1 MSRKIRYYT
10 KVLTVYKAFD
20 YTQTEKKKKIWKQ
33 SWLPAFWKKVQ
44 NTRDYKTGQNVQ
56 NFEEV
61 LIFKLRTT

>member
-33 SWLPAFWKKVQ
+33 S
-44 NTRDYKTGQNVQ
+44 
-56 NFEEV
+56 
-61 LIFKLRTT
+61 